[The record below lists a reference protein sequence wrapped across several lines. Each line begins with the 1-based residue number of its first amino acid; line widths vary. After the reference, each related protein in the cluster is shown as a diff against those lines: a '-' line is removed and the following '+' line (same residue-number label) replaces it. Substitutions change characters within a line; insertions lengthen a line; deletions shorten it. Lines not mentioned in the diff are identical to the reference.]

1 MRCVVSEKYDNT
13 KVTKITRVTR
23 SGVVIFKVW
32 WGTGREGVS
41 LYLDKKKP
49 QLNILAEAWSVLA

>member
-13 KVTKITRVTR
+13 EVTKITRVTR
-23 SGVVIFKVW
+23 SGVAIFKVW
-32 WGTGREGVS
+32 WGTEREDVS
-41 LYLDKKKP
+41 FFDKKKP